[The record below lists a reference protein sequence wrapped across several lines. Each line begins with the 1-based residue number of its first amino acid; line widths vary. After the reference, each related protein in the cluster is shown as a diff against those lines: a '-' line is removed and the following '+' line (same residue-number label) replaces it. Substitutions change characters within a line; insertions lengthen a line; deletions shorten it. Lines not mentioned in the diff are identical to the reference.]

1 LDMESNFRIQD
12 HEGSSICGLSIDK
25 MDLCVSIIIPTLNE
39 AEGIRETIRRI
50 PVHELKAMGYDIEI
64 IVVDGG
70 SKDGTDK
77 IAKELGALVVYEL
90 RRGYGRAYKKG
101 FSVAKCSI
109 IVTLDGD
116 ASYPPEIIP
125 ELLRLMKDLDV
136 DFITTSRIPQT
147 GAMSFINKVGN
158 YILTLVTR
166 ILFRIDI
173 RDSQS
178 GMWVIKKEILEDILP
193 RSEGMEFSEEIKIKA
208 FLCGKKVY
216 EHPIQYYKRAGK
228 PKLRR
233 VRDGLRN
240 LVYLFI
246 IYIHS
251 RMGRRCYK

>member
-1 LDMESNFRIQD
+1 MDTNNSFVTKDYQ
-12 HEGSSICGLSIDK
+12 GSSISRLNIDK
-25 MDLCVSIIIPTLNE
+25 KDLCVSIVIPTLNE
-39 AEGIRETIRRI
+39 AEGIRETIGRI
-50 PVHELKAMGYDIEI
+50 PVHELKAMGYDVEI

-77 IAKELGALVVYEL
+77 IAKELEAFVIYEP
-90 RRGYGRAYKKG
+90 RRGYGRAYKTG
-101 FSVAKCSI
+101 FSVAKCDV

-116 ASYPPEIIP
+116 ASYPPEIIS
-125 ELLRLMKDLDV
+125 ELVRLMNSLDI
-136 DFITTSRIPQT
+136 DFITTSRIPQAE
-147 GAMSFINKVGN
+147 AMSFINKVGN

-166 ILFRIDI
+166 ILFRINI

-193 RSEGMEFSEEIKIKA
+193 RGEGMEFSEEIKIKA

-216 EHPIQYYKRAGK
+216 EYPIPYYKRAGK

-233 VRDGLRN
+233 IRDGLRN